1 MSKKKIPLEFLILAQ
16 IGDAI
21 LNRYVSNLLDEH
33 GNNTP
38 QIKHLMMAEMKSNNF
53 IKDWKPLLRVR
64 FVDISKLGELQKT
77 RIKGDIVEASIAFL
91 YINHGLESAERYIK
105 TNLIKS
111 LKKI

>member
-16 IGDAI
+16 TGDAI
-21 LNRYVSNLLDEH
+21 LNRVVSNLIDYYGYSSPEVK
-33 GNNTP
+33 
-38 QIKHLMMAEMKSNNF
+38 QQMMAKMKSNDF
-53 IKDWKPLLRVR
+53 IKDWKPLIRVK
-64 FVDISKLGELQKT
+64 FIDISKLSGLQKVK
-77 RIKGDIVEASIAFL
+77 IQGDIVEASIAFL